1 MSRLT
6 TTYKI
11 VFVPVILDNDDNVV
25 ETGDFYGH
33 ETEAIRE
40 SYKMLTARI
49 ELAEYKKFY
58 SARIE
63 KRIVPI
69 YK

>member
-6 TTYKI
+6 TTCKI
-11 VFVPVILDNDDNVV
+11 VFVPVILDNEDNVV
-25 ETGDFYGH
+25 ETGGFYEH
-33 ETEAIRE
+33 EKEAIYE
-40 SYKMLTARI
+40 SYKMLTTRI
-49 ELAEYKKFY
+49 KFTEYEKFY

>member
-1 MSRLT
+1 MSHLT
-6 TTYKI
+6 TRYKI
-11 VFVPVILDNDDNVV
+11 VFVPVILDENDKVIDI
-25 ETGDFYGH
+25 GDFYGQ
-33 ETEAIRE
+33 EAEAIRE

>member
-6 TTYKI
+6 TTCKI
-11 VFVPVILDNDDNVV
+11 VFVPVILDNEDNVV
-25 ETGDFYGH
+25 ETGDFYEH
-33 ETEAIRE
+33 EKDAIYE
-40 SYKMLTARI
+40 SYRLLTTRI
-49 ELAEYKKFY
+49 KFTEYEEFY

-69 YK
+69 YR